1 MTKRLKQLIEQ
12 NTSKI
17 DIVPTPGQD
26 KGQNVSFKN
35 PGPQAEK
42 DFVNKHVVQKT
53 DYPVKQKSG
62 SNDDIFSGAKQ
73 TKKKRIADQENEK
86 EASMYESDDIIKNL
100 SNNKSDFVKK
110 YGAPRQQ
117 VDEMEDDDGWYAHR
131 EMHGDKGVSKDDWK
145 KGVRMNRQ
153 GERVNINKPKV
164 KVEESVEVFELG
176 DGHEVTI
183 DEDTMNAIDAIF
195 ESLNDEQQD
204 QFSAL
209 FAESLQTNTNLLEWV
224 RSVA

>member
-110 YGAPRQQ
+110 YGAPRQE
-117 VDEMEDDDGWYAHR
+117 VDVQE
-131 EMHGDKGVSKDDWK
+131 
-145 KGVRMNRQ
+145 Q
-153 GERVNINKPKV
+153 
-164 KVEESVEVFELG
+164 VEESFEVFELG
-176 DGHEVTI
+176 DGHEVTL
-183 DEDTMNAIDAIF
+183 DEDTMDAIDAIF

-209 FAESLQTNTNLLEWV
+209 FAENLQTNTNLLEWV
-224 RSVA
+224 RSIS